1 MLPTVTWANARQMNA
16 FYGISAM
23 TAMASGFASYSP
35 GAGWENAAI
44 EIGADWR
51 VSGGWHAIASVA
63 YQRLLGNAAR
73 SPIVQTPN
81 QPSVLLGVALQF

>member
-1 MLPTVTWANARQMNA
+1 
-16 FYGISAM
+16 M
-23 TAMASGFASYSP
+23 TAVAGGFAYYNP

-51 VSGGWHAIASVA
+51 VSGRWHLIASVA

-81 QPSVLLGVALQF
+81 QPSVLLGIGRQF